1 LRRYLLPIALAALA
15 YAFWLSASFKE
26 VAAGVALFV
35 FGMFCMDEGFRTF
48 GGDTL
53 ERVLAASTDR
63 LWKSLGFGIAA
74 TTLMQ
79 SSSLVSVI
87 TISFLSAGLIGLAQ
101 GVGIIFGANL
111 GTTTGAWIVA
121 GFGLKVNIAAYA
133 LPLLVFGV
141 VLLTQKSKSLRG
153 LGWILA
159 GLGFLF
165 LGIHY
170 MKEGFAGYADSIDLT
185 AYAVPGIGGLLLFTL
200 IGMVATVVM
209 QSSHATLVLVITAL
223 GAGQITYENGLALA
237 IGSNV
242 GTTITAIIGSLN
254 ASIGG
259 KRLAGA
265 HLIFNLTTGL
275 IALLFIQPLVA
286 AVDWISNG
294 LGIGAQDYTLR
305 LAVFH
310 TLFNL
315 IGVALMTP
323 LIGRLVRFLESRLK
337 ERKPLRDGPRYLSDA
352 SLELPQIALHALV
365 QETRHLFRNAYTLIA
380 HGLSLRRSDIASGR
394 DLSELVRNPGRTIDL
409 DVDEQYDLTVKDIY
423 SANVAFLTRAQARA
437 PAELGERYQALWR
450 ANLDVVGAIKATK
463 HLRKNLLRY
472 MRSGNSHIRREYNR
486 LRVRV
491 GEVLRTI
498 HRLHAEEEGTVTL
511 LSLDDVKVEILQ
523 ADKRIRETV
532 DRLIR
537 DGAITPQMATSLMND
552 SVYATEIMQRLLAM
566 TEALYSA
573 TSTEKDEQLVDL
585 SLRPEELQALAERL
599 NTDALTEHERGG
611 PHEGGQ
617 ATR

>member
-1 LRRYLLPIALAALA
+1 VLAALA

-26 VAAGVALFV
+26 VAAGVAVFV
-35 FGMFCMDEGFRTF
+35 FGMFCMDEGFRAF
-48 GGDTL
+48 SGGTL
-53 ERVLAASTDR
+53 ERVLSASTDR
-63 LWKSLGFGIAA
+63 LWKSLGFGIAT

-101 GVGIIFGANL
+101 GIGIIFGANL

-141 VLLTQKSKSLRG
+141 ILMTQKSKPLRG

-170 MKEGFAGYADSIDLT
+170 MKEGFASYADTIDLT
-185 AYAVPGIGGLLLFTL
+185 AYAVPGIAGLLLFTL
-200 IGMVATVVM
+200 IGILATVVM

-254 ASIGG
+254 AGIGG

-265 HLIFNLTTGL
+265 HLIFNVTTGL
-275 IALLFIQPLVA
+275 IALLLIQPLVA
-286 AVDWISNG
+286 AVDTISNG
-294 LGIGAQDYTLR
+294 LGIAAGDYTLR

-323 LIGRLVRFLESRLK
+323 LIGRLVRFLETSLK
-337 ERKPLRDGPRYLSDA
+337 ERRPLRDGPRYLSDA
-352 SLELPQIALHALV
+352 ALELPRIALHALL

-380 HGLSLRRSDIASGR
+380 HGVSLRRADIASDR
-394 DLSELVRNPGRTIDL
+394 DLSELLDDPGKTIEL
-409 DVDEQYDLTVKDIY
+409 DVDEQYELTIKDIY
-423 SANVAFLTRAQARA
+423 SANVDFLTRAQAKA
-437 PAELGERYQALWR
+437 PPEMGERYQALWR
-450 ANLDVVGAIKATK
+450 ANLDVAGAIKAMK

-472 MRSGNSHIRREYNR
+472 MRSGNPHIRREYNR

-491 GEVLRTI
+491 GEVLRALQT
-498 HRLHAEEEGTVTL
+498 LQAEDEGTVAL
-511 LSLDDVKVEILQ
+511 LSLDDVRVEILQ
-523 ADKRIRETV
+523 ADKRIRATV

-537 DGAITPQMATSLMND
+537 EAAISPQMATSLMND
-552 SVYATEIMQRLLAM
+552 SVYATEIMERLVAM
-566 TEALYSA
+566 TEALYAAASP
-573 TSTEKDEQLVDL
+573 EKDEQLVDL
-585 SLRPEELQALAERL
+585 SLQPEDLEGLAERL
-599 NTDALTEHERGG
+599 NADATAAPEPGG
-611 PHEGGQ
+611 PHEDGQ
-617 ATR
+617 AAR